1 LLALVSISILALAW
15 IGSRWLADEALTPV
29 DVLSSMAERI
39 SGSSLK
45 TRVSLDVHYTEFRR
59 LAAVFNAMLERLQ
72 DMFEAQRRFIADAA
86 HELKTPLSVIKGNLE
101 VTLKKARS
109 AEEYREALIGNLD
122 QVERLNALTRPL
134 LTLVQFTGETP
145 VQLKPLAIEPLLKE
159 LITDLGLLAEDK
171 GIRLSLDACRSPWVL
186 GDEEWLRR
194 LLINLLDNALRH
206 TPPGGAVTV
215 QIGQV
220 GPIAEIAVKDTGS
233 GIAPGHLP
241 HIFQRF
247 YRADSARGRDSG
259 GTGLGLAIVKEIAEA
274 HHGTVHVESE
284 VGKGSVFT
292 FKLPVATPAKASQ

>member
-1 LLALVSISILALAW
+1 
-15 IGSRWLADEALTPV
+15 
-29 DVLSSMAERI
+29 M
-39 SGSSLK
+39 
-45 TRVSLDVHYTEFRR
+45 
-59 LAAVFNAMLERLQ
+59 
-72 DMFEAQRRFIADAA
+72 
-86 HELKTPLSVIKGNLE
+86 SVIKGNLE

-206 TPPGGAVTV
+206 TPPRGAVTV

-241 HIFQRF
+241 HIFERF

-292 FKLPVATPAKASQ
+292 FKLPVATPADAPSQ